1 MFRFLCI
8 IFLILCQI
16 FKYESFSK
24 LKDCTN
30 NGRYHFLFN
39 GLLNAFYK
47 GKQTNKQKRSLLL
60 TKTSFWILTTMIAHD
75 IKAYFYQSSWFLNK
89 HYTMRHSTSNFNVML
104 TCLSFLF
111 HSNNLIIKWK

>member
-1 MFRFLCI
+1 MFRFLFI

-30 NGRYHFLFN
+30 NVCNHFLFN

-47 GKQTNKQKRSLLL
+47 GKQTNEQKRSLLL
-60 TKTSFWILTTMIAHD
+60 TKTSFWILTAMIAHD
-75 IKAYFYQSSWFLNK
+75 IKALFLSK
-89 HYTMRHSTSNFNVML
+89 FMVPEQKLCDETQYVEF
-104 TCLSFLF
+104 
-111 HSNNLIIKWK
+111 